1 MSTHVRAY
9 TAYGRKQTGLREH
22 LLRPVPEYCCCWR
35 AYNRMYYNIIY
46 NIIIVLHPAVH
57 RRLTDLTPADNP

>member
-1 MSTHVRAY
+1 MSTHVREY

-35 AYNRMYYNIIY
+35 AYNRVYYNIY
-46 NIIIVLHPAVH
+46 DIIIVLHPAVH
-57 RRLTDLTPADNP
+57 RLTPADSP